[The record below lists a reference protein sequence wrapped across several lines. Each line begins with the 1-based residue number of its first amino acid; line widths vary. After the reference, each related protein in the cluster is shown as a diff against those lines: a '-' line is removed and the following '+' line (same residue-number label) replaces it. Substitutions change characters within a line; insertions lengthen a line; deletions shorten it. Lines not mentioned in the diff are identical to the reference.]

1 MWQPAAGTRG
11 CGRPRPWRWLPV
23 LVLLWLAAA
32 AVSAAEPVPVAGVL
46 SKAGGIHTETLVGLR
61 RRLEAA
67 GDTVRLRVLALDE
80 AGRLSRAALVRGR
93 FRLLVAVG
101 SRATQAALQH
111 RREVPVLSVLM
122 PEVAVAALVGPPDRQ
137 DDGRFGVIYLDQPP
151 DRQMAFIRRLL
162 PGARRVGVLLGRQG
176 QAKRRRLAQAARR
189 HGLELRAAVVED
201 PARTAAVI
209 QDLASGSDVI
219 LAVYDPVVINAR
231 SARWLLVSAYQKQI
245 PVIGF
250 SRAFVRAGALASL
263 YSSPRLVGRQAAE
276 IILDMAARGRW
287 HLRGH
292 YYPRYFSVEFNRRL
306 ARALR
311 IRLPDEEQ
319 LSRHMEG
326 YVPDAVL

>member
-1 MWQPAAGTRG
+1 VPDRG
-11 CGRPRPWRWLPV
+11 RCRPWRWL
-23 LVLLWLAAA
+23 LACVLLWAGPATGGAA
-32 AVSAAEPVPVAGVL
+32 VPVAVVL
-46 SKAGGIHTETLVGLR
+46 SKAGGIHAQTLAGLR
-61 RRLEAA
+61 QRLAAA
-67 GDTVRLRVLALDE
+67 GAPVRIKVLELDE
-80 AGRLSRAALVRGR
+80 SGALSRATLARGR

-101 SRATQAALQH
+101 SRATQAALVH

-122 PEVAVAALVGPPDRQ
+122 PEVAVRALAGLPEPG
-137 DDGRFGVIYLDQPP
+137 DDGRFAVIYLDQPP

-162 PGARRVGVLLGRQG
+162 PRARTVGVLLGRLGQG
-176 QAKRRRLAQAARR
+176 KRRLLAQAARR

-209 QDLASGSDVI
+209 QDMVGGSDVV

-231 SARWLLVSAYQKQI
+231 SARWLLVSAYQKQV

-276 IILDMAARGRW
+276 LILEMAAAGRW
-287 HLRGH
+287 RMLGP

-319 LSRHMEG
+319 LSRQMEG
-326 YVPDAVL
+326 FVPDAVL